1 MTYRPDEI
9 DRRILYH
16 LGANARDTSAP
27 MIAEEVDVTPATV
40 RNRINRLEEHGIIRG
55 YHTDINYELS
65 NGKVTTQFTCTAP
78 VGKRS
83 ALADKAT
90 STPGVVHVRELLA
103 GQDNLAITAVGE
115 DTNDINRIAHQ
126 LSAAGLSIQR
136 EDIVIDETFQPYHR
150 FAPEEDRAPS
160 PVTDFQAV
168 AGGGELVEFTVSET
182 AGIAGLTLA
191 DAHEEGLLP
200 ERVLV
205 VGIERD
211 GSHITPNGDARIVS
225 GDLVSVFSPETL
237 PEQLVTAFDSNPQ
250 SESASASNSK
260 QS

>member
-1 MTYRPDEI
+1 MNYRPDEI
-9 DRRILYH
+9 DRRILYY
-16 LGANARDTSAP
+16 LGTNARDTSAT

-40 RNRINRLEEHGIIRG
+40 RNRINRLEEHRIIRG
-55 YHTDINYELS
+55 YHADIDYERS

-83 ALADKAT
+83 SLADKAA

-103 GQDNLAITAVGE
+103 GQDNLVMTAVGE
-115 DTNDINRIAHQ
+115 DTTDINRIAHQ

-160 PVTDFQAV
+160 AVIDFQAV

-182 AGIAGLTLA
+182 AGIAGMTLE
-191 DAHEEGLLP
+191 DAHQEELLP
-200 ERVLV
+200 EKVLI

-211 GSHITPNGDARIVS
+211 GSHVTPSGETHIQP

-237 PEQLVTAFDSNPQ
+237 PERLVTAFDSDSHPA
-250 SESASASNSK
+250 SEQA
-260 QS
+260 

>member
-9 DRRILYH
+9 DRRILYY

-27 MIAEEVDVTPATV
+27 MIADEVDVTPATV

-55 YHTDINYELS
+55 YHTDIDYERS
-65 NGKVTTQFTCTAP
+65 GGKVTTQFTCTAP

-83 ALADKAT
+83 ALANKAE
-90 STPGVVHVRELLA
+90 STPGIVHVRELLA
-103 GQDNLAITAVGE
+103 GQDNLVITAVGE
-115 DTNDINRIAHQ
+115 DTADINRIAHQ

-160 PVTDFQAV
+160 PVTDFHAV

-182 AGIAGLTLA
+182 AGIAGVTLD
-191 DAHEEGLLP
+191 DAHQQGLVPEEVLIVGV
-200 ERVLV
+200 ERE
-205 VGIERD
+205 GA
-211 GSHITPNGDARIVS
+211 HITPNGNTEIKP
-225 GDLVSVFSPETL
+225 GDVVSVFSPETL
-237 PEQLVTAFDSNPQ
+237 PEELVTAFDSDPQ
-250 SESASASNSK
+250 PANN
-260 QS
+260 

>member
-9 DRRILYH
+9 DRRILYY

-40 RNRINRLEEHGIIRG
+40 RNRISQLEESGIIRG
-55 YHTDINYELS
+55 YHTDINYEQS

-83 ALADKAT
+83 TFADKAAA
-90 STPGVVHVRELLA
+90 TPGIIHVRELLA
-103 GQDNLAITAVGE
+103 GQDNLVITAVGE

-136 EDIVIDETFQPYHR
+136 EDIVIDERFQPYHR

-160 PVTDFQAV
+160 AVTDFQAV

-182 AGIAGLTLA
+182 AGIAGMTLA
-191 DAHEEGLLP
+191 DAHREGLLP
-200 ERVLV
+200 EKVLV

-211 GSHITPNGDARIVS
+211 GSHITPNSDAEIEP
-225 GDLVSVFSPETL
+225 GDLVSVFSPEAL
-237 PEQLVTAFDSNPQ
+237 PEQLVTAFDSDTR
-250 SESASASNSK
+250 SASEQA
-260 QS
+260 

>member
-1 MTYRPDEI
+1 MSYRPDEV
-9 DRRILYH
+9 DRRILYY

-40 RNRINRLEEHGIIRG
+40 RNRINQLEEHGIIRG
-55 YHTDINYELS
+55 YHADIDYEQS

-78 VGKRS
+78 VGERS

-103 GQDNLAITAVGE
+103 GQDNLVITAVGE
-115 DTNDINRIAHQ
+115 DTTDINRIAHQ

-160 PVTDFQAV
+160 AVTDFQSV

-182 AGIAGLTLA
+182 AGIAGMTLG
-191 DAHEEGLLP
+191 DAHREGLLP
-200 ERVLV
+200 EKVLV
-205 VGIERD
+205 VGIERE
-211 GSHITPNGDARIVS
+211 GSHITPNGETQIKT

-237 PEQLVTAFDSNPQ
+237 PERLVEAFDDHERLARDDQ
-250 SESASASNSK
+250 
-260 QS
+260 